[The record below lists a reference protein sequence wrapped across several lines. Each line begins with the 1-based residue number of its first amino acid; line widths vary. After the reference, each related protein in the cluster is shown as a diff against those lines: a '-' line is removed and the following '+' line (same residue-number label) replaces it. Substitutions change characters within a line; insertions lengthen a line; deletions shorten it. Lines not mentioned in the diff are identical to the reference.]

1 MEKKFL
7 VLEISAFELDAVNS
21 PDSNENSCKRQSLC
35 EQTVLRLH
43 I

>member
-21 PDSNENSCKRQSLC
+21 PDFNENNRKRQSLC
-35 EQTVLRLH
+35 
-43 I
+43 